1 MEGGQNRFSHLAGR
15 ARDFLSTG
23 IWHVDLRSLTRIESL
38 LVRLLKL
45 LIFLIRQFHADKLLT
60 RASALTYSSLL
71 SIVPFLAVVFAVMK
85 AFGLHID
92 LAQPLCDLLAPLGE
106 RGDTIAMQI
115 LEFVENS
122 QTGALGAV
130 GFAALLVTVLSILN
144 NIEVSVN
151 EIWHVQRMRSWLRRV
166 ADYTA
171 LLVIGPLSL
180 FLVFTATASVMSSHV
195 ARVVVSNPVF
205 HIVGFL
211 GLKLAPYV
219 VSSLVFALVIGLVPN
234 TRVRLDAAVVGG
246 IFSGVA
252 WQASNWAFAHFVVSA
267 SRASAREILFAG
279 FAALP
284 LFLLWMYLGWVV
296 FLLGAE
302 LGYVVQNAGVMEWR
316 ELERRYGHGLRVYIG
331 LRAVLALVWHFVK
344 GEAVP
349 DTAKLSA
356 SVGAPVPILEEV
368 LAVLEQQNLLLRSG
382 NGVQKYVLS
391 RDPELVTVAEVLEH
405 LRGDVTIPDRLVQE
419 DPLGRLARELLEK
432 TARAVREGPGGLSLK
447 AAVSDS
453 LTLSDGIE
461 TQV

>member
-1 MEGGQNRFSHLAGR
+1 MEGGQNRYLRLIGR
-15 ARDFLSTG
+15 VRDFVSTG
-23 IWHVDLRSLTRIESL
+23 IWHVDLRTLTRLEST
-38 LVRLLKL
+38 LVRLLKF
-45 LIFLIRQFHADKLLT
+45 LIFLVRQFYADKLLT

-71 SIVPFLAVVFAVMK
+71 SIVPFLAVLFAVMK

-171 LLVIGPLSL
+171 LLVIGPLTL
-180 FLVFTATASVMSSHV
+180 FLVLTATASVMSSHV
-195 ARVVVSNPVF
+195 ARIVVSNPVF
-205 HIVGFL
+205 HIIGVL

-219 VSSLVFALVIGLVPN
+219 LSSLVFALVIGLVPN
-234 TRVRLDAAVVGG
+234 TRVRLEAAVVGG
-246 IFSGVA
+246 VFAGVA

-267 SRASAREILFAG
+267 SKASPREILFAG

-302 LGYVVQNAGVMEWR
+302 VGYVVQNAGVMEWR
-316 ELERRYGHGLRVYIG
+316 ELERRFGRGLRVYVG
-331 LRAVLALVWHFVK
+331 LRAVLTIVWHFVQGK
-344 GEAVP
+344 PIPATPALGKRVGVP
-349 DTAKLSA
+349 A
-356 SVGAPVPILEEV
+356 PILEEV
-368 LAVLEQQNLLLRSG
+368 FATLEKHGILLRSADG
-382 NGVQKYVLS
+382 ELKYVPA
-391 RDPELVTVAEVLEH
+391 RDPERVTVADVLAC
-405 LRGDVTIPDRLVQE
+405 LQGKVAIPDRLVHG
-419 DPLGRLARELLEK
+419 DPLGERARELLDQVDE
-432 TARAVREGPGGLSLK
+432 AERRGAGGMSLR
-447 AAVSDS
+447 AAVQV
-453 LTLSDGIE
+453 TLQQRGRKS
-461 TQV
+461 

>member
-1 MEGGQNRFSHLAGR
+1 MEGGKNRFSLLVGR
-15 ARDFLSTG
+15 VRDFLSTG
-23 IWHVDLRSLTRIESL
+23 IWHVDLHSLTRVESF

-45 LIFLIRQFHADKLLT
+45 LIFLVRQFYADKLLT

-151 EIWHVQRMRSWLRRV
+151 EIWHVQRMRSWLRRI

-180 FLVFTATASVMSSHV
+180 FLVLTATASVMSSHV

-219 VSSLVFALVIGLVPN
+219 VSSFVFALVIGLVPN
-234 TRVRLDAAVVGG
+234 TRVRLEAAAVGG

-267 SRASAREILFAG
+267 SRASAREVLFAG

-284 LFLLWMYLGWVV
+284 LFLLWMYLGWAV

-331 LRAVLALVWHFVK
+331 LRATLTLVWHFVQGK
-344 GEAVP
+344 PVP
-349 DTAKLSA
+349 DTVTLSK
-356 SVGAPVPILEEV
+356 SVGAPAPILEEIF
-368 LAVLEQQNLLLRSG
+368 AVLEQRDLLLRSG
-382 NGVQKYVLS
+382 DGAQRYVLA
-391 RDPELVTVAEVLEH
+391 RDPELIPVAEVLEH
-405 LRGDVTIPDRLVQE
+405 LRGDVAIPDKLVRGERLGV
-419 DPLGRLARELLEK
+419 LARELLER
-432 TARAVREGPGGLSLK
+432 TTRAVREGPGGLSLK
-447 AAVSDS
+447 AAVRGSVS
-453 LTLSDGIE
+453 SEE
-461 TQV
+461 TAGA